1 MIARLALVG
10 APGCGKT
17 AVAAELAERWSCP
30 LLDTDAL
37 YEQEHGSSVGDAVI
51 DDELAF
57 RADEEQIVL
66 DALRQ
71 PAGVVAVGSG
81 AMSEAVRSA
90 LVALPVVWLQVGLVD
105 AVRRSGLAGIRPVA
119 LGNIRAQ
126 MADMM
131 AERAPWYEACADLVV
146 ATDGRAVAAV
156 ADEIEEWEKSR

>member
-1 MIARLALVG
+1 MTARLALVG

-81 AMSEAVRSA
+81 AMSEAVRRA

-146 ATDGRAVAAV
+146 ATDGRAVAGV